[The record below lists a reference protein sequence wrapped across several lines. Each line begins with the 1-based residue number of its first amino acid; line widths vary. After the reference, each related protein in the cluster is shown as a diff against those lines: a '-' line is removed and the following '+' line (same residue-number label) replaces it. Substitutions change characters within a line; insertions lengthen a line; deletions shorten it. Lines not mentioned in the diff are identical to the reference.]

1 MARPSLSAIGGDH
14 WDVPGVPASTAVSR
28 LVEGMRES
36 RIRTGERLRSQSP
49 HRGRH
54 CAWIGGLRT
63 EQNARRRQMQQA
75 MRSTGFGG
83 GKDGFKKA
91 STARMQLAHQLRHMG
106 FSASND
112 KALHEPVSDG
122 FGLPQAAAWSL
133 AKSSVAQRA
142 FREALTKGTLR
153 PRTLKAGLRLG
164 ISLGETRGRAGK
176 TSTLKALTGQQ
187 FQERERSTHGLSTAL
202 PLVNTEPGGSP
213 LDLQSSLVSQ
223 WRLVERSE
231 HEIHGAELEK
241 RCAAYVAERLAN
253 KDLATPPGDEPE
265 EVPEV
270 TSSSKMRVDLVAK
283 MIQGE
288 EEDEQ
293 SPVLLKTWDFGG
305 QREYYV
311 MHHLFLTNRGFYI
324 VVTRLDAWL
333 PGPLDSELQR
343 DTESEDGGA
352 FEPPLDA
359 LPGRP
364 RERDWPGQ
372 AGG

>member
-28 LVEGMRES
+28 LVGGEG
-36 RIRTGERLRSQSP
+36 LRSQSP
-49 HRGRH
+49 HRGPEV
-54 CAWIGGLRT
+54 GLRT

-122 FGLPQAAAWSL
+122 FGLPQAAAWAL

-153 PRTLKAGLRLG
+153 PRTLKAMFVGQ
-164 ISLGETRGRAGK
+164 GRAGK

-202 PLVNTEPGGSP
+202 PLVNTEAGGSP

-253 KDLATPPGDEPE
+253 KDLAPPGEPE
-265 EVPEV
+265 EVPEL
-270 TSSSKMRVDLVAK
+270 TSSSKMPVDLVAK
-283 MIQGE
+283 MIQGD

-311 MHHLFLTNRGFYI
+311 MHHLFLTNRGCHPQFFPA
-324 VVTRLDAWL
+324 DA
-333 PGPLDSELQR
+333 
-343 DTESEDGGA
+343 
-352 FEPPLDA
+352 
-359 LPGRP
+359 
-364 RERDWPGQ
+364 
-372 AGG
+372 